1 MWGINTNEYGE
12 TNIQGLL
19 AFGECAC
26 TEVHGANR
34 LASNSVLESAV
45 FSSLGAFK
53 AKKYRENE
61 MEVLEPRKEVRFCE
75 VDWRKLEE
83 LEVELRNTMWDY
95 VGILRNDENL
105 GLMLR
110 KLRRLRKKIDD
121 FNGNGM

>member
-1 MWGINTNEYGE
+1 M
-12 TNIQGLL
+12 